1 MEHFRELREIS
12 EADERH
18 APWVI
23 RDRTSDDHYRQKTLD
38 DHYYAIA
45 AIELVENAPELVQ
58 NVFTTARH
66 LLLYSWYVYPFI
78 VVAELQAY
86 ASLEFA
92 LKWRIVGEAP
102 NVDRW
107 GLRKCMEHAIEQ
119 GWLRD
124 EGVREAAETR
134 AAHVDFLES
143 FGLADKERKLDE
155 SDPQAYG
162 KLLADSFTHL
172 RNELAHGS
180 PMLWPGGY
188 VTLNLVARLIN
199 QLYQDA

>member
-1 MEHFRELREIS
+1 MEQFKTLAQVS
-12 EADERH
+12 EPDERH
-18 APWVI
+18 LPWVV
-23 RDRTSDDHYRQKTLD
+23 RDRASGDNYRRKTLD
-38 DHYYAIA
+38 DHFRLIA
-45 AIELVENAPELVQ
+45 SIELSERVPELVQ
-58 NVFTTARH
+58 NTFTTARH

-92 LKWRIVGEAP
+92 LKWRLSGEAP

-107 GLRKCMEHAIEQ
+107 GLRKCMEYAIER

-124 EGVREAAETR
+124 EGVREAAEAR
-134 AAHVDFLES
+134 AGHVDFLES
-143 FGLADKERKLDE
+143 FGLAGKEQKLDE
-155 SDPQAYG
+155 SDPQAYV
-162 KLLADSFTHL
+162 KSLAESFAHL

-188 VTLNLVARLIN
+188 VTLSLVARLIN